1 MCSDWEIRVFER
13 ALHSDFIVYLNHSL
27 LQEDKEYVGNKPL
40 AILIPPTF
48 YPSQH
53 TLLSGVVPSQARSDV
68 LLLDRPVIAGLQRVL
83 RAQVGASCNSLGV
96 ETVLRFSSTS
106 APIPCLESCF

>member
-13 ALHSDFIVYLNHSL
+13 VLHSDFIVYLNHSL

-68 LLLDRPVIAGLQRVL
+68 SFYLTDRLSPDYNAFYVL
-83 RAQVGASCNSLGV
+83 KWVRRAI
-96 ETVLRFSSTS
+96 R
-106 APIPCLESCF
+106 